1 VRPRAIAGA
10 DTATP
15 PTPAALG
22 VQLAET
28 FIRLKEKAELMR
40 RQVLAVEEETDASLA
55 MCGDGT
61 TLSSKLPQPYDAL
74 WRALPRIGKSDERC
88 PQCQLLLQ
96 HFPRA
101 TSALLIC
108 AKCGFV
114 ARPLEARR
122 KRPTLPR

>member
-55 MCGDGT
+55 MRGDGT
-61 TLSSKLPQPYDAL
+61 TVSSTLPQPYDAL
-74 WRALPRIGKSDERC
+74 WRALPRIGIGAKDC
-88 PQCQLLLQ
+88 PQCQQLLEAL
-96 HFPRA
+96 PRA
-101 TSALLIC
+101 TSALRIC
-108 AKCGFV
+108 TKCGFV

-122 KRPTLPR
+122 KRPTLQR